1 MRRSWAVCLVGA
13 LAAGAVLVSWLY
25 AQTSE
30 EDEVKAQADREAA
43 EKEARTSPEARA
55 RRDVE
60 RLDLMGKQWRE
71 GTVAML
77 RELAADDVVKMQI
90 CRLVYDK
97 GGFKKAR
104 ANLYFGL
111 EGRDEVAA
119 VLALV
124 KAADKYEPHAE
135 SLSMMPDRVLVVQ
148 PEDGEPFEIPYHSS
162 FDEPF
167 GGVWSRALK
176 EALHALSGGES
187 RITIVYLHEGEV
199 RRVIHTSAIAPHR
212 GGHSTP
218 TTDAELHLTAGK
230 GPTVWLKV
238 RSGDEVLME
247 DEQPMHYGEAKVFA
261 SKGAGS
267 WLVVLN
273 PPGEHAEEVEQWYR

>member
-1 MRRSWAVCLVGA
+1 MRRRVIICLLGACAVLGA
-13 LAAGAVLVSWLY
+13 LAAWLG
-25 AQTSE
+25 AQTPE
-30 EDEVKAQADREAA
+30 EVKAQADREAA
-43 EKEARTSPEARA
+43 EKEAQMSPEARA

-60 RLDLMGKQWRE
+60 RLDLMSTQWRE

-77 RELAADDVVKMQI
+77 RELAPDDVVKMQI
-90 CRLVYDK
+90 FKLVYDK
-97 GGFKKAR
+97 GAFKKAR

-111 EGRDEVAA
+111 ESRDELEA

-124 KAADKYEPHAE
+124 KAAKEYAPGGE

-148 PEDGEPFEIPYHSS
+148 PEEGEPFEIPYHSA
-162 FDEPF
+162 FHEPF
-167 GGVWSRALK
+167 GGVWSLALK

-187 RITIVYLHEGEV
+187 RITIIYFHEGEV

-218 TTDAELHLTAGK
+218 TTDAELHLTAEK
-230 GPTVWLKV
+230 GLTVWLKV
-238 RSGDEVLME
+238 RAGGEVLMD
-247 DEQPMHYGEAKVFA
+247 DEQPMHYGEAKVFG

-273 PPGEHAEEVEQWYR
+273 PPGAHWDDVAGRYR